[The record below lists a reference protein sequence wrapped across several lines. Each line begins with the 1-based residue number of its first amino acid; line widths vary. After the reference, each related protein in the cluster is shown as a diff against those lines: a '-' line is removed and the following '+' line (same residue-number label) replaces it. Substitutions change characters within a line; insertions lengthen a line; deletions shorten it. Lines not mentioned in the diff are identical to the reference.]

1 MTKLN
6 TGLSGC
12 SLELINDRVLRK
24 YSPTTDYNSRL
35 LSQADKQ
42 VVFGNRIYKNIDAP
56 KVYDTQQNYFDMEYI
71 AGKSFEEFFSSAS
84 VNDVEFVV
92 STLFDYFDTLISTA
106 RNFDAT
112 NKILTKIDSLK
123 EKSSHKKYIEFL
135 RKYVEVNKIIVPH
148 TFCHGDLTFANIIF
162 HKNRLFFIDFLD
174 CYVDTFLSDLVKLK
188 QDLHHLWAVRNQ
200 DVYSNRIHQIYQY
213 IWDKLEVRYE
223 SFMNESFHILDVMN
237 ALRIE
242 PYLTSDDQRVIL
254 EGIVKSTELYA
265 ISCSSDGGAINQISE
280 TKTEV
285 DVVTSNDK
293 SPDGNRGD

>member
-56 KVYDTQQNYFDMEYI
+56 KVYDIQQNYFDMEYI

-92 STLFDYFDTLISTA
+92 STLFDYFDALISTA
-106 RNFDAT
+106 RSFDAT

-135 RKYVEVNKIIVPH
+135 RKYVENNRIIVPH

-237 ALRIE
+237 TLRIE

-293 SPDGNRGD
+293 SSDGNRGD

>member
-56 KVYDTQQNYFDMEYI
+56 KVYDMQKNYFDMEYI

-112 NKILTKIDSLK
+112 NKILTKLDSLK

-135 RKYVEVNKIIVPH
+135 RKYVEDNKIIVPH

-237 ALRIE
+237 TLRIE

-293 SPDGNRGD
+293 SFDGNRGD

>member
-24 YSPTTDYNSRL
+24 YSPTTDYNTRL

-56 KVYDTQQNYFDMEYI
+56 KVYDIQQNYFDMEYI
-71 AGKSFEEFFSSAS
+71 AGKSFDEFFSTAS

-106 RNFDAT
+106 RSFDAT

-135 RKYVEVNKIIVPH
+135 RKYVEDNKIIVPH

-293 SPDGNRGD
+293 SHDGNRGD

>member
-12 SLELINDRVLRK
+12 KLELINGLLRK
-24 YSPTTDYNSRL
+24 HSASTDYNSRL
-35 LSQADKQ
+35 ISQAEKQ
-42 VVFGNRIYKNIDAP
+42 IVFSKRIYKNIETP
-56 KVYDTQQNYFDMEYI
+56 KVHDIKESHFDMDYVS
-71 AGKSFEEFFSSAS
+71 GQNFEEFFSIAS

-106 RNFDAT
+106 RNIDAT
-112 NKILTKIDSLK
+112 KQILDKIDSLK

-135 RKYVEVNKIIVPH
+135 RKYVENNRIIVPH

-188 QDLHHLWAVRNQ
+188 QDLHHLWAVHNQ
-200 DVYSNRIHQIYQY
+200 DVYSVRIHQIYQY

-223 SFMNESFHILDVMN
+223 SFMNESFHILDAMN

-242 PYLTSDDQRVIL
+242 PYLTSDSQRVIL

-265 ISCSSDGGAINQISE
+265 ISYCSNGGTINQISKDE
-280 TKTEV
+280 TEV
-285 DVVTSNDK
+285 DVVTSNDT
-293 SPDGNRGD
+293 SHDGDRSD

>member
-1 MTKLN
+1 
-6 TGLSGC
+6 
-12 SLELINDRVLRK
+12 
-24 YSPTTDYNSRL
+24 
-35 LSQADKQ
+35 
-42 VVFGNRIYKNIDAP
+42 
-56 KVYDTQQNYFDMEYI
+56 MEYI
-71 AGKSFEEFFSSAS
+71 AGKSFEEFFSAAS
-84 VNDVEFVV
+84 VNDIEFVV

-106 RNFDAT
+106 RNIDAT
-112 NKILTKIDSLK
+112 KQILDKIDSLK

-135 RKYVEVNKIIVPH
+135 RKYVENNRIIVPH

-188 QDLHHLWAVRNQ
+188 QDLHHLWAVHNQ
-200 DVYSNRIHQIYQY
+200 DVYSVRIHQIYQY

-223 SFMNESFHILDVMN
+223 SFMNKSFHILDAMN

-265 ISCSSDGGAINQISE
+265 ISYCSNGGTINQISKDE
-280 TKTEV
+280 TEV
-285 DVVTSNDK
+285 DVVTSNDT
-293 SPDGNRGD
+293 SHDGDRSD

>member
-71 AGKSFEEFFSSAS
+71 AGKSFEEFFSVAS
-84 VNDVEFVV
+84 VNDIEFVV

-135 RKYVEVNKIIVPH
+135 RKYVEDNRIIVPH

-200 DVYSNRIHQIYQY
+200 DVYSVRIHQIYQY

-223 SFMNESFHILDVMN
+223 SFMNENFHILDVMN

-265 ISCSSDGGAINQISE
+265 ISYCSYGGTINQISKDE
-280 TKTEV
+280 TKV
-285 DVVTSNDK
+285 DVVTSNDT
-293 SPDGNRGD
+293 SHDGNRSD

>member
-56 KVYDTQQNYFDMEYI
+56 KVYDIQQNYFDMEYI

-106 RNFDAT
+106 RSFDAT

-135 RKYVEVNKIIVPH
+135 RKYVEDNKIIVPH

-293 SPDGNRGD
+293 SHDGNRGD

>member
-71 AGKSFEEFFSSAS
+71 AGKSFEEFFSVASA
-84 VNDVEFVV
+84 NDIEFVV

-135 RKYVEVNKIIVPH
+135 RKYVEDNRIIVPH

-188 QDLHHLWAVRNQ
+188 QDLYHLWAVHNQ
-200 DVYSNRIHQIYQY
+200 DVYSVRIHQIYQY

-223 SFMNESFHILDVMN
+223 SFMNQSFHILDAIN

>member
-71 AGKSFEEFFSSAS
+71 AGKSFEEFFSVASA
-84 VNDVEFVV
+84 NDIEFVV

-112 NKILTKIDSLK
+112 NKILTKLDSLK

-135 RKYVEVNKIIVPH
+135 RKYVEDNKIIVPH

-223 SFMNESFHILDVMN
+223 SFMNESFHILDAMN

-293 SPDGNRGD
+293 SHDGNRGD

>member
-56 KVYDTQQNYFDMEYI
+56 KVYDIQKNYFDMEYI
-71 AGKSFEEFFSSAS
+71 AGKSFEEFFSVAS
-84 VNDVEFVV
+84 VNDIEFVV

-135 RKYVEVNKIIVPH
+135 RKYVEDNRIIVPH

-200 DVYSNRIHQIYQY
+200 DVYSVRIHQIYQY

-223 SFMNESFHILDVMN
+223 SFMNENFHILDVMN